1 MRALILSARLRQ
13 LLNHLRD
20 AKDAITANDLATT
33 MNISVRTLYR
43 DLDRLRLLGVG
54 VAGKTGEGLRLHDPK
69 GHEPIARDEI
79 KVTVVATPKGHSML
93 ASEPWIEIIS
103 RPDDSGTEI
112 SLIARNASVLARAV
126 LRAAGEITVI
136 HPSKIRRTVRRIAQ
150 SIAKAHK
157 KKLPSAKKSTH
168 AIAEKSA

>member
-13 LLNHLRD
+13 LLNRLRD
-20 AKDAITANDLATT
+20 AKVAITANDLASA
-33 MNISVRTLYR
+33 MNVSVRTLYR
-43 DLDRLRLLGVG
+43 DLDRLRLLGVA

-79 KVTVVATPKGHSML
+79 KVTVIATPKGQSML

-103 RPDDSGTEI
+103 RPDDKGADITV
-112 SLIARNASVLARAV
+112 IARNASILARAV
-126 LRAAGEITVI
+126 LRAAGEITVV
-136 HPSKIRRTVRRIAQ
+136 HPSKVRRSVRRLAQ

-157 KKLPSAKKSTH
+157 KKPQSLKKSSN
-168 AIAEKSA
+168 ALAEKSG